1 MPREPETT
9 QPLLTYEQ
17 IDVRDKIIARAARDQ
32 ALQEMRKI
40 VDEQAC
46 DEGLWFVPVTITE
59 DILQRALRRL
69 HAAVEGE
76 ALDG

>member
-1 MPREPETT
+1 MAATDKTIEDPRA
-9 QPLLTYEQ
+9 
-17 IDVRDKIIARAARDQ
+17 V
-32 ALQEMRKI
+32 

-46 DEGLWFVPVTITE
+46 DEGLWFLPQTITE
-59 DILQRALRRL
+59 AILQRALRRL